1 MATPEIITRLRDA
14 TGAAH
19 ARLEASLDI
28 LTQVADR
35 AERVRLVSRF
45 LALHL
50 QTEAKLAPWLPQMAG
65 LEAGLEA
72 GSRMRAGLIRADLAL
87 LGGREQAA
95 SPGPAG
101 PGIGSLG
108 RALGRMY
115 VLEGSTLGGRTIHRA
130 LAKAGQDARGLGFL
144 DPYGER
150 TGERWRSFVAALDQL
165 HRDGRADGDEIVTGG
180 VEGFE
185 HAARVLG
192 GADAL
197 ERTA

>member
-28 LTQVADR
+28 LTLVVDR
-35 AERVRLVSRF
+35 AERVRLVGRF

-65 LEAGLEA
+65 LEAA
-72 GSRMRAGLIRADLAL
+72 SRMRAGLIRADLAL

-150 TGERWRSFVAALDQL
+150 TGERWRSFVAALDRL